1 MRRAS
6 NDPGSIADATP
17 AATIVPTIWRREKF
31 IAAEYCTRQNLD
43 ALIGVSAR
51 AQLARRSAS
60 TSRDGLFC
68 PLSAC

>member
-6 NDPGSIADATP
+6 NGPGSIADATP
-17 AATIVPTIWRREKF
+17 AAAIVPSIRLREKF

-43 ALIGVSAR
+43 ALMGVSAR

-60 TSRDGLFC
+60 TSLDGLFC